1 MGLLY
6 PVLVGIPL
14 VVLAMRPGDPIAL
27 AAVATLA
34 VLVGALW
41 GVAWPQ
47 LWNGLGLAFT
57 VGLLVWL
64 GRARPPQWR
73 RPSRVLS
80 VLAVLGC
87 RQQ

>member
-1 MGLLY
+1 
-6 PVLVGIPL
+6 
-14 VVLAMRPGDPIAL
+14 VLAMRPGDPIAL

-57 VGLLVWL
+57 VGLLV
-64 GRARPPQWR
+64 
-73 RPSRVLS
+73 
-80 VLAVLGC
+80 
-87 RQQ
+87 